1 MRGAGAPP
9 AWNDSPVSRSLDIP
23 VIATETS
30 TAALPTT
37 ADPSLARYARQTIL
51 PQIGRD
57 GQRRLAEAHVL
68 VVGCGALGGASANL
82 LARAGIGRL
91 SLVDRDYVE
100 LHNLQRQ
107 TLYDEADVAS
117 HLPKAV
123 AAAEKLRRANG
134 QIAVEPI
141 VADVD
146 AASIERLLKGV
157 DVAVDGLDNF
167 ETRYLLNDAA
177 VKHGVPWVYG
187 GVIGTYGLTMTIR
200 PGATACLRCVFPEP
214 PPAGSAP
221 TCDTAGVLG
230 PAVDL
235 VAAVQAAE
243 ALKVAVGAEERL
255 NDGLL
260 ALDPWQLTFERVPLP
275 GPVADCPTC
284 GARRFRFLERP
295 AAARTSV
302 LCGHEAV
309 QIRPWPATT
318 HDLTALGERLATA
331 GETLANPFL
340 VRFRPAGEP
349 YELTI
354 FPDGRTI
361 VKGATDPSEARA
373 VYARFVG
380 T

>member
-1 MRGAGAPP
+1 
-9 AWNDSPVSRSLDIP
+9 L
-23 VIATETS
+23 T
-30 TAALPTT
+30 
-37 ADPSLARYARQTIL
+37 
-51 PQIGRD
+51 
-57 GQRRLAEAHVL
+57 
-68 VVGCGALGGASANL
+68 
-82 LARAGIGRL
+82 
-91 SLVDRDYVE
+91 LVDRDYVE

-107 TLYDEADVAS
+107 ALYDEADVAH

-134 QIAVEPI
+134 QIAIDPI

-146 AASIERLLKGV
+146 SASIERLLQGV

-177 VKHGVPWVYG
+177 VKGGVPWVYG

-200 PGATACLRCVFPEP
+200 PGISACLRCVFPEP

-235 VAAVQAAE
+235 IAAIQVAEV
-243 ALKVAVGAEERL
+243 LKLAVGAEARL

-260 ALDPWQLTFERVPLP
+260 ALDPWRLSFERVPLP
-275 GPVADCPTC
+275 GPVAGCPTC
-284 GARRFRFLERP
+284 GARRFSFLDQP
-295 AAARTSV
+295 AGARATV
-302 LCGHEAV
+302 LCGDEAV
-309 QIRPWPATT
+309 QIRPRPDVAY
-318 HDLTALGERLATA
+318 DLTALGERLSVA

-340 VRFRPAGEP
+340 VRFRPTGEP

-361 VKGATDPSEARA
+361 VKGATDPTEARA
-373 VYARFVG
+373 VYARYVG

>member
-1 MRGAGAPP
+1 VISTE
-9 AWNDSPVSRSLDIP
+9 SPTIF
-23 VIATETS
+23 
-30 TAALPTT
+30 TARPTV
-37 ADPSLARYARQTIL
+37 DPSLGRYARQTIL

-57 GQRRLAEAHVL
+57 GQRHLAETHVL
-68 VVGCGALGGASANL
+68 VVGCGALGSASANL
-82 LARAGIGRL
+82 LARAGVGRL
-91 SLVDRDYVE
+91 TLVDRDYVE

-107 TLYDEADVAS
+107 ALYDEADVAS

-123 AAAEKLRRANG
+123 AAADKLRRANG
-134 QIAVEPI
+134 QIAIESIVE
-141 VADVD
+141 DVD
-146 AASIERLLKGV
+146 PTAIERLVTGV
-157 DVAVDGLDNF
+157 DLVVDGLDNF

-177 VKHGVPWVYG
+177 VKHGVPWIYG
-187 GVIGTYGLTMTIR
+187 GVIGSYGLTMTIR
-200 PGATACLRCVFPEP
+200 PGTTACLRCVFPEP

-235 VAAVQAAE
+235 VAAIQAAE
-243 ALKVAVGAEERL
+243 ALKLAVGAEERL

-260 ALDPWQLTFERVPLP
+260 SLDPWQLTFERVPLP
-275 GPVADCPTC
+275 GPVANCPAC
-284 GARRFRFLERP
+284 GARRFAFLDQP
-295 AAARTSV
+295 VAAGTSV

-309 QIRPWPATT
+309 QIRPRSRVE
-318 HDLTALGERLATA
+318 HDLAALGERLASA

-340 VRFRPAGEP
+340 VRFRPTGEP

-361 VKGATDPSEARA
+361 VKGATDPTEARA
-373 VYARFVG
+373 VYARYVG